1 VPHQPA
7 GSFLNYESIVINGP
21 SLLSHEVDPR
31 LAPANAVAGYK
42 YITCYDP
49 STGVHLDT
57 LPADTEAD
65 IIGKIELAKR
75 AQVEWCESSWGDRR
89 RVLRSFLA
97 WLIKEQE
104 VCARV
109 ACRDT
114 GKTSM
119 QDLQY
124 L

>member
-1 VPHQPA
+1 MPYQPA
-7 GSFLNYESIVINGP
+7 GSFLNYESIIINGP
-21 SLLSHEVDPR
+21 NLLSHETDPR
-31 LAPANAVAGYK
+31 LAPSSAVAGYK

-57 LPADTEAD
+57 LPADTDAD

-75 AQVEWCESSWGDRR
+75 AQIEWCESSWGDRR

-97 WLIKEQE
+97 WLVKEQE

-119 QDLQY
+119 
-124 L
+124 

>member
-1 VPHQPA
+1 MQPA
-7 GSFLNYESIVINGP
+7 GSFLNYESLTINRPG
-21 SLLSHEVDPR
+21 LLSHEDEPR
-31 LAPANAVAGYK
+31 LAPANFVAGYK

-65 IIGKIELAKR
+65 IFGKVELAKR
-75 AQVEWCESSWGDRR
+75 AQVEWSESSWGDRK
-89 RVLRSFLA
+89 RVLRSFQA
-97 WLIKEQE
+97 WLVKEQE

-114 GKTSM
+114 GKTS
-119 QDLQY
+119 Q
-124 L
+124 